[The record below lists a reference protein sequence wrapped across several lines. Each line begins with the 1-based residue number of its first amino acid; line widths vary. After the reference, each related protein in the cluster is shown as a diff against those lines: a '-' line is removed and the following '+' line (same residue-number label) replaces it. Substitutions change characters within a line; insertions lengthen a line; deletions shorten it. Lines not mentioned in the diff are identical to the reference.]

1 MSHFRVQDLDFS
13 LLETLGFW
21 SKTTSQIWLIMKAS
35 IFGKE
40 SIIHCKKSM
49 QLTQHY
55 RFNAKITGDCN
66 LFHRQK
72 ISTVW
77 ALKVDVTCLA
87 ITEWIVATLV
97 WDHVIH
103 KIPIIET
110 FRARGHAIKNATMGT
125 SVKSAVLMYLL
136 CYYIANIEHCYY
148 IANSFLILSCSSIFN
163 LLFIIPCHREWLI
176 L

>member
-13 LLETLGFW
+13 LLGTLGFW

-35 IFGKE
+35 IFGRE
-40 SIIHCKKSM
+40 FIIHCKKST
-49 QLTQHY
+49 QLTRHY

-66 LFHRQK
+66 LFHRLK
-72 ISTVW
+72 TSTVW
-77 ALKVDVTCLA
+77 VLKVDVTCLA

-125 SVKSAVLMYLL
+125 SVKSAVLMYFL
-136 CYYIANIEHCYY
+136 CYY
-148 IANSFLILSCSSIFN
+148 IANSFLILFFYFKLIFYHH
-163 LLFIIPCHREWLI
+163 LS
-176 L
+176 